1 MGLISKL
8 RAFLEEDEDFEAIDT
23 KNEFAEAVKLD
34 SIENSGLVDEL
45 EDDAKPSRKTQK
57 KEKKKKSAKNSSK
70 KKNTTEESE
79 NENLTTV
86 DVSKSSEEN
95 ERKAVYDFCE
105 QLIDVSYHLED
116 SRREYALVTDYLTDI
131 QRIEDF
137 PSDLTNEVVGL
148 SRKIDMLENDRKTY
162 MKSEELLTMEE
173 FELMQQYEDDAIDTV
188 KKLYEMEGRDSLLVN
203 DMSHLEGEK
212 EDLNYMLDYYRAGAF
227 RVRGIVVTTLI
238 AYIGAIFIMLAV
250 SMSSKSS
257 VLVYVL
263 SVSLV
268 AMIIFAASYLRYAT
282 IKQDQKLDVAKMNRA
297 VSLLNKVKVKYINN
311 LNAMEYIYKKYE
323 VNSAKELE
331 RKYENYEQMCRDALK
346 YTRTSNNLNV
356 YIEEL
361 IAVLERAGVNDAS
374 VWTKQVGALIDKHE
388 MNQIKRSLMERRSN
402 VHGIIVTSEKIKENA
417 EIALRAAVD
426 ANPGLQEYINDTLRA
441 YKLSL

>member
-1 MGLISKL
+1 MGLIGKL
-8 RAFLEEDEDFEAIDT
+8 RAYLEEDEDFEAIDS
-23 KNEFAEAVKLD
+23 KNEFAK
-34 SIENSGLVDEL
+34 SIKSQSDDESKMD
-45 EDDAKPSRKTQK
+45 EKSVTKAK
-57 KEKKKKSAKNSSK
+57 KEKKSKSK
-70 KKNTTEESE
+70 KKSSKNTTTTEEPID
-79 NENLTTV
+79 ENLTQV
-86 DVSKSSEEN
+86 NVSQSSDEN
-95 ERKAVYDFCE
+95 DRKAVYDFCE

-137 PSDLTNEVVGL
+137 PEDLTNEVVGL
-148 SRKIDMLENDRKTY
+148 SRKIDMLERDRKTY

-173 FELMQQYEDDAIDTV
+173 FEMMQMYQDDTIDTV
-188 KKLYEMEGRDSLLVN
+188 KKLYDMESRNSLLVN

-212 EDLNYMLDYYRAGAF
+212 EDINYMLDYYQASAF
-227 RVRGIVVTTLI
+227 RVRGIIVTTLL

-263 SVSLV
+263 VVTLI
-268 AMIIFAASYLRYAT
+268 AMIIFAASYMRYAT
-282 IKQDQKLDVAKMNRA
+282 IKQDQKLDMARINRA

-331 RKYENYEQMCRDALK
+331 RKYEYYEQMCRDALK
-346 YTRTSNNLNV
+346 YTRTSNDLNV

-361 IAVLERAGVNDAS
+361 VAVLERSGVKDAS
-374 VWTKQVGALIDKHE
+374 VWPRQVGALIDRHE
-388 MNQIKRSLMERRSN
+388 LNQIKHSLMERRSS
-402 VHGIIVTSEKIKENA
+402 VHGIIATSEKIKTNA

-426 ANPGLQEYINDTLRA
+426 ANPGLQEYINDTLGA
-441 YKLSL
+441 YKINL